1 MIHTIDFIMSAFKN
15 VIVIYLLFFFFFK
28 KMMVYVPIMM
38 SCKGLPELWVLQVSH
53 LSWPTC
59 VLCQSGDISYLR
71 PLSQCCFYF

>member
-15 VIVIYLLFFFFFK
+15 VIDSYLLFFK
-28 KMMVYVPIMM
+28 NDGVCSYYDELQ
-38 SCKGLPELWVLQVSH
+38 GLTELWVLQVSH